1 MKTDTKPT
9 SNTAESG
16 NKSKPLL
23 PAVFVGQFLF
33 REVFSRYSPTEIKSY
48 KIEKIGKKF
57 IYVKNL
63 DKTPINIQD
72 LKYENKNY
80 SQNNIQFYLTEQE
93 IFDKNERQNLIDKI
107 RKSFDWQS
115 NTTNFTLNQLRD
127 VVKTL
132 MLS

>member
-1 MKTDTKPT
+1 M
-9 SNTAESG
+9 NTEEN
-16 NKSKPLL
+16 NKSTEAKHVL

-33 REVFSRYSPTEIKSY
+33 REVFSRYSLTEIKSY
-48 KIEKIGKKF
+48 EIEKIGKKF

-63 DKTPINIQD
+63 DKNPINIKD
-72 LKYENKNY
+72 LKYKNKNY
-80 SQNNIQFYLTEQE
+80 SQSNIQFYLTEQE
-93 IFDKNERQNLIDKI
+93 ILDKNERQNIIDKI

>member
-1 MKTDTKPT
+1 MKTSTNNS
-9 SNTAESG
+9 SNEAEKG

-23 PAVFVGQFLF
+23 PAVFVGQLLF
-33 REVFSRYSPTEIKSY
+33 REVFSRNSPAKIRSY
-48 KIEKIGKKF
+48 EVEKIGKKF
-57 IYVKNL
+57 IYLKNL
-63 DKTPINIQD
+63 QNNPVNID
-72 LKYENKNY
+72 NLKYESKNY

-93 IFDKNERQNLIDKI
+93 ILDKNERLHIIDKI

-115 NTTNFTLNQLRD
+115 NTSNFTLNQSRD

>member
-1 MKTDTKPT
+1 MKAQKNNSVQDQD
-9 SNTAESG
+9 G
-16 NKSKPLL
+16 NSSKPLL

-33 REVFSRYSPTEIKSY
+33 REIVSRYSPTEIKSY
-48 KIEKIGKKF
+48 EIDKIGKKF
-57 IYVKNL
+57 IYVKGL
-63 DKTPINIQD
+63 DKNPINIQD
-72 LKYENKNY
+72 LKYENRNY

-93 IFDKNERQNLIDKI
+93 ILDKNEKQNLIDKI

-115 NTTNFTLNQLRD
+115 NTSNFTLNQLRD

>member
-1 MKTDTKPT
+1 MSNTKPT
-9 SNTAESG
+9 SNEAENG

-33 REVFSRYSPTEIKSY
+33 RELVSRYSPPEIKSY
-48 KIEKIGKKF
+48 EIEKIGKKF
-57 IYVKNL
+57 IYVKTL
-63 DKTPINIQD
+63 DKTPINIED

-93 IFDKNERQNLIDKI
+93 ILDKNERQNLIDKI